1 MSSSQLGRTGR
12 SSCPMGK
19 KPLPSYACTGHGLR
33 SRLMEDSSEV
43 AMLLAQLM
51 QPDTDLS
58 SWSDEQVVKAAR
70 ARKTA
75 TKTVERRTAT
85 ELHRRGW
92 TWEQRSEEHT
102 SELQSR
108 ENLV

>member
-1 MSSSQLGRTGR
+1 
-12 SSCPMGK
+12 
-19 KPLPSYACTGHGLR
+19 
-33 SRLMEDSSEV
+33 
-43 AMLLAQLM
+43 MLLAQLM

-92 TWEQRSEEHT
+92 TWEQIGKV
-102 SELQSR
+102 LGVNQSTVHR
-108 ENLV
+108 WVKGRVDRQQ